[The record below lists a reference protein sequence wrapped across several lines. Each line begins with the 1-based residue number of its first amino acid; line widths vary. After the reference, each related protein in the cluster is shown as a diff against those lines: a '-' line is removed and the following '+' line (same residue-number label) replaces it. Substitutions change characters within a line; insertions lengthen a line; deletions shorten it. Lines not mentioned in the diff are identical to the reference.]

1 MSEENNLINLNPNF
15 ENDNNNYNNQ
25 FKSFVIKPNVFYE
38 QIFYNRIQFFIDGVN
53 NYSDLNILV
62 SLIEPKN
69 IYNNICNALRDL
81 FNSIYIDNHR
91 NMLNE
96 HIFYLNAIFDELIHN
111 CMDNFEACHNI
122 IMNYIRK
129 TQENQFHKSK
139 ETSLTGAFLEGAAVS
154 RAIDKFYKTGKAS
167 LSASI
172 LSGMATTF
180 YNKKELENQKAIM
193 QMEIDLHTDI
203 RNLLNEQILAEID
216 NIFARTF
223 LIIPSLCKAIYVN
236 KLFLVFAENNEL
248 NEDEEYKNLKN
259 DIINN
264 PNDWNNWLN
273 FAFKCYQIGKY
284 RLALAVMHEDIVYSQ
299 SSLEKWK
306 LLGLINNELES
317 YSEAEYCFNEALS
330 INPNDV
336 DALSSLYRTYIFK
349 SEYNK
354 ALEISEKLIAI
365 KPDKVRFLRG
375 KAEALYYLG
384 NLKECQKIYQNIY
397 STKDNSLDI
406 RNRIDEIKEMRNIS
420 KKNWYVTLILAIILP
435 SFHRFYAGKW
445 GTGILYIIIMIAS
458 LNFCKP
464 ICWAL
469 YFVDILF
476 ILSGFFKDKEGKY
489 ITIF

>member
-1 MSEENNLINLNPNF
+1 
-15 ENDNNNYNNQ
+15 
-25 FKSFVIKPNVFYE
+25 
-38 QIFYNRIQFFIDGVN
+38 
-53 NYSDLNILV
+53 
-62 SLIEPKN
+62 
-69 IYNNICNALRDL
+69 
-81 FNSIYIDNHR
+81 
-91 NMLNE
+91 
-96 HIFYLNAIFDELIHN
+96 
-111 CMDNFEACHNI
+111 
-122 IMNYIRK
+122 
-129 TQENQFHKSK
+129 
-139 ETSLTGAFLEGAAVS
+139 
-154 RAIDKFYKTGKAS
+154 
-167 LSASI
+167 
-172 LSGMATTF
+172 
-180 YNKKELENQKAIM
+180 
-193 QMEIDLHTDI
+193 
-203 RNLLNEQILAEID
+203 
-216 NIFARTF
+216 
-223 LIIPSLCKAIYVN
+223 
-236 KLFLVFAENNEL
+236 
-248 NEDEEYKNLKN
+248 
-259 DIINN
+259 
-264 PNDWNNWLN
+264 
-273 FAFKCYQIGKY
+273 
-284 RLALAVMHEDIVYSQ
+284 YSQ

-336 DALSSLYRTYIFK
+336 DALSSLYQTYIFK